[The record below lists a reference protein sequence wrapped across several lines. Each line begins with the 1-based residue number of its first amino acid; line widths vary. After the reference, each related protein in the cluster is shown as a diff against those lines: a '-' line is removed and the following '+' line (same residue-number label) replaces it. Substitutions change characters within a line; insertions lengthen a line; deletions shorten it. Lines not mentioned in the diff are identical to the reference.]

1 MPTVVLRLMLFV
13 RRSLESAFC
22 PLRFRR
28 TISFRTRKSS
38 GSLCRLAANYE
49 RIKTR
54 AGRLSGARVTYGGG
68 KPPMAETIPGRLAA
82 ARARRISRM
91 RYLVTGGAGF
101 IGSNTVDELVRR
113 GHSVVVLDDLTS
125 GKEDNLAEIRN
136 KITFIKGSITD
147 IEVVRKAVH
156 EAEFVLHLAA
166 RTSVP
171 KSVKDP
177 IETNR
182 INIDGTLNVLVAARD
197 AKVKRVVFAAS
208 SSAYG
213 ETPTLP
219 KVEKMEPQPISPYG
233 VTKYVGELYAQ
244 TFGRCYGLENVSLRY
259 FNIFGPRQDPSSPYS
274 GVLAKFCTAAL
285 EETQPIIFGDGE
297 QTRDFTYVENAV
309 QANVL
314 AFEAPNVS
322 GRVFN
327 VGVGGRFS
335 LNQTVALLN
344 KIAGKSLESK
354 YEPARD
360 GDIRDSQ
367 ADISRAREFLGYEP
381 AVAFEEGLRRTFDW
395 YRATQE
401 KANATPTPASAPMP
415 TPPK

>member
-1 MPTVVLRLMLFV
+1 MRFV
-13 RRSLESAFC
+13 
-22 PLRFRR
+22 
-28 TISFRTRKSS
+28 
-38 GSLCRLAANYE
+38 
-49 RIKTR
+49 
-54 AGRLSGARVTYGGG
+54 
-68 KPPMAETIPGRLAA
+68 
-82 ARARRISRM
+82 
-91 RYLVTGGAGF
+91 VTGGAGF

-113 GHSVVVLDDLTS
+113 GHGVVVLDDLSS
-125 GKEDNLAEIRN
+125 GKEENLAEIRN
-136 KITFIKGSITD
+136 KITLIKGSITD
-147 IEVVRKAVH
+147 IEVVRKAMH
-156 EAEFVLHLAA
+156 EAEYVLHLAA

-197 AKVKRVVFAAS
+197 AKVKRIVFAAS

-219 KVEKMEPQPISPYG
+219 KIEKMEPQPISPYG
-233 VTKYVGELYAQ
+233 VTKYVGELYLQ

-274 GVLAKFCTAAL
+274 GVLAKFCTAFL
-285 EETQPIIFGDGE
+285 EDAQPVIFGDGE

-309 QANVL
+309 LANLL
-314 AFEAPNVS
+314 ACEAPNVS
-322 GRVFN
+322 GKVFN

-344 KIAGKSLESK
+344 QISGKSLETK
-354 YEPARD
+354 YEPPRD

-367 ADISRAREFLGYEP
+367 ADISQAREFLGYEP
-381 AVAFEEGLRRTFDW
+381 QVTFEEGLRRTFDW
-395 YRATQE
+395 YRAAQL
-401 KANATPTPASAPMP
+401 KAAATPASASAPLP
-415 TPPK
+415 APAKS